1 MYSEKVMEHFKHPRN
16 MGEMPDADGI
26 GKVGNPICGDVMWV
40 FIKVEKEN
48 GKEKI
53 SDIKFQTFGCLPS
66 EEKIVISNDG
76 WRDISLLKVDEKV
89 INDLGYE
96 VCISKTFE
104 IDYNGPMFKIVPFV
118 SPFNSLHVTPE
129 HPILCVKRKWFK
141 TKSQEPHSRWP
152 RITEA
157 NFLSKEPKFVKA
169 KNIEVGDYLVF
180 SFDRRIKDVEF
191 FTKELMRLIG
201 YYLSEG
207 YIVAKNGVVAFA
219 FHKNENKPINEVGN
233 LIYNI
238 TGKKCSQRTRG
249 NVTEIY
255 ACSRKLVRL
264 LTSFAGKF
272 ASKKKLSGE
281 IMLLPPEKQMEIVN
295 TFYIGDGDK
304 TVRRDGN
311 SPTYRLAT
319 ASEELAIQLQ
329 KILARNA
336 IFSSIIKRHRLK
348 KHFINGREIKG
359 NDLYIISFKKER
371 KHKFVHMR
379 KNTFLIPIKK
389 IEIDRYKGPVYN
401 LHVDKE
407 PNSYLVRGFGV
418 HNCVAAIAT
427 SSIITELAKGKTLE
441 EALKITRDDVADAL
455 RGLPPIKIHCSNLA
469 AEALHAAIRD
479 YYKKTGR
486 LPENRYKGNLN

>member
-1 MYSEKVMEHFKHPRN
+1 
-16 MGEMPDADGI
+16 
-26 GKVGNPICGDVMWV
+26 
-40 FIKVEKEN
+40 
-48 GKEKI
+48 
-53 SDIKFQTFGCLPS
+53 
-66 EEKIVISNDG
+66 
-76 WRDISLLKVDEKV
+76 
-89 INDLGYE
+89 
-96 VCISKTFE
+96 
-104 IDYNGPMFKIVPFV
+104 
-118 SPFNSLHVTPE
+118 
-129 HPILCVKRKWFK
+129 
-141 TKSQEPHSRWP
+141 
-152 RITEA
+152 
-157 NFLSKEPKFVKA
+157 
-169 KNIEVGDYLVF
+169 
-180 SFDRRIKDVEF
+180 
-191 FTKELMRLIG
+191 
-201 YYLSEG
+201 
-207 YIVAKNGVVAFA
+207 
-219 FHKNENKPINEVGN
+219 
-233 LIYNI
+233 
-238 TGKKCSQRTRG
+238 
-249 NVTEIY
+249 
-255 ACSRKLVRL
+255 
-264 LTSFAGKF
+264 
-272 ASKKKLSGE
+272 
-281 IMLLPPEKQMEIVN
+281 MLLPPEKQMEIVN